1 MTPMAGHVTIPLSR
15 AWNSWSSRPAEL
27 TFLPLGLRI
36 TPVLYSTR
44 ARRTSLI
51 EPRSDTVRFGRH
63 SINNSLIELETE
75 FAGTAIAFQSG
86 ATDPFTIKGT
96 WKASALGEWGT
107 RFWLTLAMSAEG
119 GEIGHYDPH
128 RNATVIKIDRRY
140 AAIVTRAP
148 PIQVTGHDTIDALRA
163 DFETNGYFY
172 TATRSDSALVLGLR
186 FNMEMMREGAYAVA
200 IADSEALAIANARA
214 CLDMP
219 LIDVAAQHAGA
230 YAGALDAVRDVV
242 GWNTIWDKVN
252 HRPYTAVTRIW
263 NLGEFAVW
271 YNDQTFAALL
281 SGLFDSDLARANM
294 ATALAGA
301 TPQGNIACIV
311 TSNDAWVDRSQPPH
325 GSLIAWLLYQRSGER
340 SIIEASY
347 QTLARNQ
354 RWWRDNRDPDGFGL
368 ISCGTSDVGEGLYK
382 GTVFGARN
390 ETGMD
395 NSATHDEAEYDP
407 ATRTLSTYDLGL
419 NCALALDAEMLSN
432 MATVL
437 NRDEDAREFAE
448 LAEHSRNL
456 IRDHLWD
463 DERGVFANRQRKGGF
478 VRSLS
483 PTSFYPLL
491 CGAASPE
498 QASRLLQHLSN
509 PLTFGGAFVL
519 PNATRDDDAFAE
531 NVYWRGRI
539 WPNVNYMVWLGLK
552 RYGFEAQ
559 ASRLADQSFDLFM
572 QSWQEQRIAA
582 ENYNADT
589 GAAMDQGD
597 TDPFYIWS
605 ALLPLMAVEQISGF
619 DPWAGWYLRNSGDDV
634 EVGPFLSPIGPV
646 TVRVDTG
653 TLTLTRNQAPL
664 FSTGLIGRLS
674 QLTIDK
680 GYISCVVEA
689 ASPTIGSFH
698 VPAVSAGEVVAITL
712 GDEKAQWKTR
722 GEGIEIELPAST
734 DRLELHIWYRRKLKM
749 PA

>member
-1 MTPMAGHVTIPLSR
+1 MAGHVTIPLSR
-15 AWNSWSSRPAEL
+15 AWNSWSFRPAEL

-44 ARRTSLI
+44 LRRTSLI

-63 SINNSLIELETE
+63 SIDNSLIELETE
-75 FAGTAIAFQSG
+75 LAGTALSFRSG
-86 ATDPFTIKGT
+86 ATDPFAVRGQ
-96 WKASALGEWGT
+96 WSASALGEWGT
-107 RFWLTLAMSAEG
+107 RFWLTLAISADG
-119 GEIGHYDPH
+119 GEISRYDEA
-128 RNATVIKIDRRY
+128 RGAVIVKIDRRF
-140 AAIVTRAP
+140 AAIVTRPA
-148 PIQVTGHDTIDALRA
+148 PIQVTGHESIAALRA

-172 TATRSDSALVLGLR
+172 TATRANEAPVLGLR
-186 FNMEMMREGAYAVA
+186 FNMEMMRDGAYAVA
-200 IADSEALAIANARA
+200 IGDSEELAIANARA
-214 CLDMP
+214 SLET
-219 LIDVAAQHAGA
+219 AAAESADDHSGH

-325 GSLIAWLLYQRSGER
+325 GGLVAWLLYLRTGER
-340 SIIEASY
+340 SIVEASY
-347 QTLARNQ
+347 EALARNQ
-354 RWWRDNRDPDGFGL
+354 RWWRANRDPDGFGL

-382 GTVFGARN
+382 GTIFGARN

-432 MATVL
+432 MAAL
-437 NRDEDAREFAE
+437 LGKSDEAEEFSA
-448 LAEHSRNL
+448 LAESSRTL

-463 DERGVFANRQRKGGF
+463 DKRGVFANRQRKGGF

-491 CGAASPE
+491 CGAASPQ
-498 QASRLLQHLSN
+498 QAASLLQHLDN
-509 PLTFGGAFVL
+509 PATFGGAFVL
-519 PNATRDDDAFAE
+519 PNASRDDPAFAE

-552 RYGFEAQ
+552 RYGFEPQ
-559 ASRLADQSFDLFM
+559 ATRLAEQSFDLFM
-572 QSWQEQRIAA
+572 QSWREQRIAA

-597 TDPFYIWS
+597 TDPFYIWA
-605 ALLPLMAVEQISGF
+605 ALLPLMAVEQVCGF
-619 DPWAGWYLRNSGDDV
+619 DPWAGWSLSNTGIDV
-634 EVGPFLSPIGPV
+634 DLGPLLSPIGPV
-646 TVRVDTG
+646 GARIENGV
-653 TLTLTRNQAPL
+653 LALTRNGAPL
-664 FSTGLIGRLS
+664 LTTNLIGRLS
-674 QLTIDK
+674 KLVIGDGHIACRLETQ
-680 GYISCVVEA
+680 A
-689 ASPTIGSFH
+689 AKSATLHLPTI
-698 VPAVSAGEVVAITL
+698 AAKDIVAATL
-712 GDEKAQWKTR
+712 ADQPMQWTAQGDGTDIA
-722 GEGIEIELPAST
+722 LPAS
-734 DRLELHIWYRRKLKM
+734 LESAELQIWYRGRLKL